1 MKPTVPCAYP
11 SLERLLSL
19 LLPLNSRASQVAQ
32 LIKNLPVMRETQVP
46 SLGQEDPL
54 EEEMATHSSILA
66 RGIPGTEESGGKNP
80 WGHKEWDT
88 TEHEHTCEFHM
99 PKSYHPLQMMTAA
112 MKLKDACSLEEKDL
126 AVTKKNYDKPR
137 QHIKK

>member
-1 MKPTVPCAYP
+1 M
-11 SLERLLSL
+11 
-19 LLPLNSRASQVAQ
+19 AQ

-66 RGIPGTEESGGKNP
+66 RGIPGTEESGGQNP

-137 QHIKK
+137 PHIEKQRHYFANSHSCGFSSGHVWM